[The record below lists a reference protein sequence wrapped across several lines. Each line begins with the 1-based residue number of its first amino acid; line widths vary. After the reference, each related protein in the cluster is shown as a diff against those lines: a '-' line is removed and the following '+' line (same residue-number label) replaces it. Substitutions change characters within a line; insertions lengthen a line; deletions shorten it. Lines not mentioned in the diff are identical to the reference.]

1 MKNMKHSNFKIGDA
15 IVRKWNNRLYYICHD
30 VDNDK
35 WEFLISPVKGQKVSK
50 CDVCEYFGN
59 MRLATTKEIN
69 IGYAKE
75 FW

>member
-1 MKNMKHSNFKIGDA
+1 MKHSNFKIGDA

-30 VDNDK
+30 VDDDK

-50 CDVCEYFGN
+50 CKTCEYFGN
-59 MRLATTKEIN
+59 MRLATTEEIN

-75 FW
+75 F

>member
-1 MKNMKHSNFKIGDA
+1 MENMKHSNFKIGNA
-15 IVRKWNNRLYYICHD
+15 VIRKWNNRLYYICHD

-59 MRLATTKEIN
+59 MRLATTDEIN
-69 IGYAKE
+69 VGYAKE
-75 FW
+75 F